1 MTNTELSSLINHET
15 SQDAAP
21 TARAGRPKSDRKRL
35 AIMGAATGFFMSEG
49 YERTSMDAIAHAA
62 GVSKQTVYSHFDN
75 KEGLF
80 RECIL
85 AKIRRYG
92 LDMKDFEPGMPIRDV
107 LMTTARRFL
116 DLLCDE
122 DVVSMYRLLI
132 AETTAFP
139 KLAYA
144 FWETGPEQ
152 TISAIAGFLSASTEC
167 GACRIDDPRRAA
179 SDFLCLVE
187 SHYLKRRLMRH
198 LTTIDPEERE
208 AHVARCVD
216 QFLRLHDH
224 RD

>member
-1 MTNTELSSLINHET
+1 MNEALKAG
-15 SQDAAP
+15 DAAP
-21 TARAGRPKSDRKRL
+21 TRAGRPKDDSKRL
-35 AIMGAATGFFMSEG
+35 AIMGAATAHFMSEG
-49 YERTSMDAIAHAA
+49 YERTSMDAIAQRA
-62 GVSKQTVYSHFDN
+62 GVSKQTVYSHFAN
-75 KEGLF
+75 KDALF

-85 AKIRRYG
+85 SKIRRYG
-92 LDMKDFEPGMPIRDV
+92 LDMKDFAPDV
-107 LMTTARRFL
+107 PMDEVLRITGRRFL
-116 DLLCDE
+116 DLLSDE

-139 KLAYA
+139 KLAQT

-152 TISAIAGFLSASTEC
+152 TLAAIARFLTERSSRGEC
-167 GACRIDDPRRAA
+167 DISDPRQAA

-198 LTTIDPEERE
+198 ITEIDAEERD

-224 RD
+224 PG

>member
-1 MTNTELSSLINHET
+1 MIINTP
-15 SQDAAP
+15 AP
-21 TARAGRPKSDRKRL
+21 SRAGRPKSDSKRL
-35 AIMGAATGFFMSEG
+35 AIMGAATGHFLSEG
-49 YERTSMDAIAHAA
+49 YERTSMDAIANAA
-62 GVSKQTVYSHFDN
+62 GVSKQTVYSHFAN
-75 KEGLF
+75 KDELF

-85 AKIRRYG
+85 GKIRHYG
-92 LDMKDFEPGMPIRDV
+92 MDMQDFTPDMPVREV
-107 LMTTARRFL
+107 LTTTGRRFL

-139 KLAYA
+139 KLACS
-144 FWETGPEQ
+144 FWETGPEA
-152 TISAIAGFLSASTEC
+152 TIKAISNYFAASTEC
-167 GACRIDDPRRAA
+167 GACQINDPQQAA

-198 LTTIDPEERE
+198 LTVIDETEKQ

-224 RD
+224 A